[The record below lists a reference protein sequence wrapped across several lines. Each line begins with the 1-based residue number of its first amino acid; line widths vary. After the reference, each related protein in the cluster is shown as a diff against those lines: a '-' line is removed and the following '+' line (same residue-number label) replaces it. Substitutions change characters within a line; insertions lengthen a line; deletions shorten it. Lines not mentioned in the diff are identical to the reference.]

1 MAALRPS
8 SGVAGVHEPCALDY
22 GVSAN
27 EKARRLAPCLGRDV
41 TDAPADGEA
50 TRRKDWNDGFFH
62 GREQAAPR
70 REDPEERSEAWA
82 THARPEIAER
92 LKIADVVALVDEAC
106 DPDLAADVAVVVLEQ
121 AVLGFGRDPACACAG
136 FRESAFYIA
145 CVDMGHPVA
154 KEWSADGCEHRGNDP
169 SSPPLTKLREGE
181 VARAAF
187 VCAKRDECKAV
198 AVHFFVAY
206 LCSLPPA
213 LAHHAA
219 HANYSKMLR
228 LALFDKGAGG
238 EAGVRA
244 AAAVEALD
252 LYVAGCRPVDL
263 DARFLYAYAED
274 VAATCPAASLL
285 SLPRVQHCDG
295 CGLRQPGM
303 ARCSRCRHVAYCS
316 NGCQRNAWARR
327 HRKTCAELAKLT
339 ERADEVGYEPGLDKQ
354 VCPECDFGPTTP
366 DLLRWHCTLTRHK
379 RWPEIDLITYAAP
392 ERARG
397 NE

>member
-1 MAALRPS
+1 MI
-8 SGVAGVHEPCALDY
+8 
-22 GVSAN
+22 
-27 EKARRLAPCLGRDV
+27 
-41 TDAPADGEA
+41 
-50 TRRKDWNDGFFH
+50 
-62 GREQAAPR
+62 
-70 REDPEERSEAWA
+70 
-82 THARPEIAER
+82 ARPKIGRNERKTTEI
-92 LKIADVVALVDEAC
+92 
-106 DPDLAADVAVVVLEQ
+106 
-121 AVLGFGRDPACACAG
+121 G
-136 FRESAFYIA
+136 AFEVGNFA
-145 CVDMGHPVA
+145 PFCCPG
-154 KEWSADGCEHRGNDP
+154 EHRGNDP

-181 VARAAF
+181 VARAAL

>member
-1 MAALRPS
+1 MGPG
-8 SGVAGVHEPCALDY
+8 GVG
-22 GVSAN
+22 
-27 EKARRLAPCLGRDV
+27 
-41 TDAPADGEA
+41 
-50 TRRKDWNDGFFH
+50 
-62 GREQAAPR
+62 Q
-70 REDPEERSEAWA
+70 
-82 THARPEIAER
+82 
-92 LKIADVVALVDEAC
+92 
-106 DPDLAADVAVVVLEQ
+106 LAAGHAEDLDGRRRPALTEFLAEAPVRLVAVVGRPPVDAQQLRVVAALVEQ
-121 AVLGFGRDPACACAG
+121 PELLGGDGAV
-136 FRESAFYIA
+136 
-145 CVDMGHPVA
+145 V
-154 KEWSADGCEHRGNDP
+154 RGP
-169 SSPPLTKLREGE
+169 EEPR
-181 VARAAF
+181 
-187 VCAKRDECKAV
+187 
-198 AVHFFVAY
+198 VHFFVAY

-316 NGCQRNAWARR
+316 DGCQRAAWARR
-327 HRKTCAELAKLT
+327 HRKTVSYTHLT
-339 ERADEVGYEPGLDKQ
+339 L
-354 VCPECDFGPTTP
+354 PT
-366 DLLRWHCTLTRHK
+366 K
-379 RWPEIDLITYAAP
+379 A
-392 ERARG
+392 
-397 NE
+397 